1 MSIVFRL
8 PNYDGGFFCQVW
20 KLISKYLVAKQ
31 FNLSFYIDDSEW
43 MFKHTNGW
51 RDYFISLNIIN
62 STTVLQQPIYIDI
75 EERYTDSFTL
85 NEYRDALKE
94 IFQFNSIVKERFYKT
109 LKKYNLTEN
118 NYDAIMIRRG
128 DKMYGESEYISTEQY
143 VNKLLEKDIKK
154 IFVQTDDYN
163 AYKEVC
169 NLVNGRAEVFTTCPE
184 DKLGCFVFN
193 YSPEVGSILSQENDT
208 YLKNLMSLPKK
219 KSVNQY
225 NSEEMKE
232 HVEEMLIGLE
242 ICLYSR
248 YLVLDYQSNVT
259 RYLVVN
265 HNNPSNVINVGNEI
279 IDYNVTMRCPTYGF
293 KKTN

>member
-8 PNYDGGFFCQVW
+8 PKYDGGFFCQIW

-31 FNLSFYIDDSEW
+31 FNLSFNIDDSDW

-51 RDYFISLNIIN
+51 RDYFTTLNTIN
-62 STTVLQQPIYIDI
+62 STTILEQPIYIDI

-94 IFQFNSIVKERFYKT
+94 VFQFNTIIKERFCKT
-109 LKKYNLTEN
+109 LEKYNLTEK

-128 DKMYGESEYISTEQY
+128 DKMYGESKYISTEQY
-143 VNKLLEKDIKK
+143 VNKLLEKNIKK

-193 YSPEVGSILSQENDT
+193 YSPEFGSNLSEQNDI
-208 YLKNLMSLPKK
+208 YLKNLTSLPKK
-219 KSVNQY
+219 KSVMLKKLRSKQRSMYSNLKILKNQ
-225 NSEEMKE
+225 K
-232 HVEEMLIGLE
+232 
-242 ICLYSR
+242 
-248 YLVLDYQSNVT
+248 
-259 RYLVVN
+259 
-265 HNNPSNVINVGNEI
+265 
-279 IDYNVTMRCPTYGF
+279 F
-293 KKTN
+293 KT